1 MELRHHPE
9 IKNKKTNKWDR
20 KLMNIHHPKETGGTF
35 LLPTY
40 GEKEKKRSRTR
51 KGNEIKKDSEP
62 ITTRLGSVILLHV
75 LFFGFC
81 FFACFSISK

>member
-40 GEKEKKRSRTR
+40 GEKEKKTKQDKKR
-51 KGNEIKKDSEP
+51 K
-62 ITTRLGSVILLHV
+62 
-75 LFFGFC
+75 
-81 FFACFSISK
+81 